1 MNDELHIKLRKT
13 ENGLITG
20 GLVVILFGVWNVIRI
35 FLFCF
40 MDNVQKRTI
49 IESTELLTEF
59 PWLMYIVLGILA
71 LFDLLLR
78 WYVGRRAILEGR
90 YGKEKKFYLVW
101 LIFMIVIGYLLESS
115 NLKQAVG
122 VRGNDWEDAV
132 VAAIVDGTSLLIMI
146 QVLLSSLEVKR
157 LRRKIREEWGE

>member
-49 IESTELLTEF
+49 LKSTELLTAF

-115 NLKQAVG
+115 NLKQAIG

-157 LRRKIREEWGE
+157 LRRKIKEEWGE

>member
-49 IESTELLTEF
+49 MKSTELLTEF

-132 VAAIVDGTSLLIMI
+132 IAAIVDGTSLLIMI

-157 LRRKIREEWGE
+157 LRRKIKEEWGE

>member
-49 IESTELLTEF
+49 IKSTELLTEF

>member
-49 IESTELLTEF
+49 IKSTELLTEF

-115 NLKQAVG
+115 NLKQAIG

-132 VAAIVDGTSLLIMI
+132 IAAIVDGTSLLIMI

-157 LRRKIREEWGE
+157 LRRKIKEEWGE